1 MSENVNVLVTGASG
15 TLGTVVVPRLEKDG
29 YRVRPMSRRGRPGWV
44 AADLRTGEGLAEAV
58 AGVDV
63 IVHLA
68 SAPGRPQQTDVEG
81 TRLLL
86 TEARKAGVRHVLYVS
101 INGIDRVPYRYYQA
115 KLDTEAVVK
124 ASGVPYTILR
134 AAQFHP
140 FVEMLLAT
148 VSKAGPV
155 IIDPKWQVQPV
166 ALDDVADRI
175 VNLIALPP
183 TGETIEYAGPQVLS
197 FDEVAR
203 SWLVA
208 RGSKRPIWRLRFP
221 GGMAKAIRAGAQT
234 TTATPTGTGTWQ
246 EYLAA
251 KY

>member
-1 MSENVNVLVTGASG
+1 MTENMTVLVTGASG
-15 TLGTVVVPRLEKDG
+15 TLGSAVVPRLEKDG
-29 YRVRPMSRRGRPGWV
+29 YRVRPTSRRARPGWV

-58 AGVDV
+58 DGVDM

-68 SAPGRPQQTDVEG
+68 SAPGRPRQTDVEG

-86 TEARKAGVRHVLYVS
+86 TEARHAGVGHVLYVS
-101 INGIDRVPYRYYQA
+101 INGIDRVPYRYYRA
-115 KLDTEAVVK
+115 KLATERVVK
-124 ASGVPYTILR
+124 ASGLPYTILR

-140 FVEMLLAT
+140 FVETLLAT

-155 IIDPKWQVQPV
+155 VIDPTWQVQPV
-166 ALDDVADRI
+166 ALEDVADRI
-175 VNLIALPP
+175 ADLIAMPP
-183 TGETIEYAGPQVLS
+183 TGETTEYAGPQVLT
-197 FDEVAR
+197 FDQLAR
-203 SWLVA
+203 TWLAA